1 MGLRTILDR
10 IVKPRFI
17 EIQGLRIIIGPLD
30 GAPPVPGGVIR
41 ALRRGDYERD
51 ERSVIEKS
59 LKQGDAVL
67 EIGAGIGVVTG
78 LCCRIAGSE
87 NVTVYEA
94 NPELALRLA
103 ANCEANGFS
112 PTIHVRPV
120 AAKAGRVD
128 FNIGRN
134 FLGSSLHGRPGLTK
148 RLSLEADGFGEIF
161 ERLRPTYLV
170 MDVEGA
176 ETSLL
181 TSLDSFG
188 PLRAICLETH
198 PHIVGEDRI
207 EAMIA
212 HLTRRGFAIGRE
224 PGESRVMFLE
234 REPEH

>member
-17 EIQGLRIIIGPLD
+17 EIQGLRISTGPMD

-51 ERSVIEKS
+51 ERFVIEKM
-59 LKQGDAVL
+59 LRQGDVVL
-67 EIGAGIGVVTG
+67 ETGAGIGVVTG
-78 LCCRIAGSE
+78 LCCQIAGSE

-112 PTIHVRPV
+112 PAVHVRPV
-120 AAKAGRVD
+120 AEKAGRVD
-128 FNIGRN
+128 FNIGQN
-134 FLGSSLHGRPGLTK
+134 FLGSSLRERPGLTK
-148 RLSLEADGFGEIF
+148 RISLEADGFGEII

-181 TSLDSFG
+181 TSIDSFG
-188 PLRAICLETH
+188 PLRAICLEAH
-198 PHIVGEDRI
+198 PHIVGGDRI

-212 HLTRRGFAIGRE
+212 HLTRRGFAIGRKH
-224 PGESRVMFLE
+224 GEGAVMFLE
-234 REPEH
+234 RTPSP